1 MEGCACRAACI
12 ASQEQS
18 QHCSHGTASDACC
31 AQGSEVCRLV
41 LPDSA
46 HIFICGDGA
55 DMAKDVHAA
64 LLDILQEHGGKS
76 AEQAASHLSRML
88 ADARYIRDIW
98 S

>member
-1 MEGCACRAACI
+1 M
-12 ASQEQS
+12 
-18 QHCSHGTASDACC
+18 
-31 AQGSEVCRLV
+31 CRLV

-64 LLDILQEHGGKS
+64 LLDILQEHGAKS
-76 AEQAASHLSRML
+76 AEQAASHLSSMT